1 MARVWITDGSV
12 PGFSDTER
20 LKASH
25 KGMLGLP
32 VRYEGFVDP
41 DVPRGSA
48 TVRGGAEDVLY
59 VEAEWVVEFPEGI
72 PAPGAVIDSTPIVLQ
87 GLIEGKWMNR
97 LLGTRAW
104 QPASIGNNVLGEG
117 PGMATTLGALE
128 SALGGGETRIDY
140 ALADGTPRVHRTSA
154 SNLSGENIPDLI
166 RDVLR
171 VGIDLDAIDLGAVGP
186 EAAVVNE
193 PQRMRASIRHERLP
207 IPDPRP
213 HAAKERLVRRA
224 IADGLGLPP
233 GGTAIVSTAVEGAAE
248 KLERAGIRAA
258 VRAGALRASFHLYS
272 TEADVDAALDALVG

>member
-12 PGFSDTER
+12 PVFSDTER

-41 DVPRGSA
+41 NVPRGSA
-48 TVRGGAEDVLY
+48 TVRGSAEDVLY
-59 VEAEWVVEFPEGI
+59 VEAEWAVEFPEGI
-72 PAPGAVIDSTPIVLQ
+72 PDPGAVTDSTPIVLQ

-117 PGMATTLGALE
+117 PGVATTVGALD
-128 SALGGGETRIDY
+128 SGLGGETRIDY

-154 SNLSGENIPDLI
+154 SDLSGENVADLI

-171 VGIDLDAIDLGAVGP
+171 VGIELDAIDLGAVGP

-233 GGTAIVSTAVEGAAE
+233 GDTATLTTSDAAGAIVGRATLVW
-248 KLERAGIRAA
+248 ERP
-258 VRAGALRASFHLYS
+258 
-272 TEADVDAALDALVG
+272 

>member
-12 PGFSDTER
+12 PVFSDTER

-41 DVPRGSA
+41 AVPRGSS
-48 TVRGGAEDVLY
+48 TVRGAIEDVLY

-117 PGMATTLGALE
+117 PGIATTLGRLE
-128 SALGGGETRIDY
+128 SGLGGETRIEY

-154 SNLSGENIPDLI
+154 ADLRGENIPALI
-166 RDVLR
+166 REVLDV
-171 VGIDLDAIDLGAVGP
+171 GPELDAIDLGAVGP

-193 PQRMRASIRHERLP
+193 PARMKASIRHARLP

-213 HAAKERLVRRA
+213 HAAKERLVSRA
-224 IADGLGLPP
+224 VADGLGLPP
-233 GGTAIVSTAVEGAAE
+233 GGTATLTTTDADGAVVGRAT
-248 KLERAGIRAA
+248 LSWERG
-258 VRAGALRASFHLYS
+258 
-272 TEADVDAALDALVG
+272 